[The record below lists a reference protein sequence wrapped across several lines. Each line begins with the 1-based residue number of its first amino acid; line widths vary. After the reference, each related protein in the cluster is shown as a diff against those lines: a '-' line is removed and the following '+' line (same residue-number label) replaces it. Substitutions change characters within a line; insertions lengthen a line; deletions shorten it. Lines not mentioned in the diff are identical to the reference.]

1 MASTVLSMLIDPS
14 ICQTDGNT
22 KVIEIIESILQ
33 VEEYYMDM
41 LPLGD
46 KEENLSSRDEW
57 CLYTRLLA
65 AIERLLEDGVR
76 DEQYFNEEISVC
88 LYRSP
93 DVIIRRSTSNAF
105 FP

>member
-1 MASTVLSMLIDPS
+1 MASTILNMLIDPN
-14 ICQTDGNT
+14 ICQAEGNT

-46 KEENLSSRDEW
+46 MEENLSSHDEW

-76 DEQYFNEEISVC
+76 DEQYFNEEISV
-88 LYRSP
+88 Y
-93 DVIIRRSTSNAF
+93 F
-105 FP
+105 